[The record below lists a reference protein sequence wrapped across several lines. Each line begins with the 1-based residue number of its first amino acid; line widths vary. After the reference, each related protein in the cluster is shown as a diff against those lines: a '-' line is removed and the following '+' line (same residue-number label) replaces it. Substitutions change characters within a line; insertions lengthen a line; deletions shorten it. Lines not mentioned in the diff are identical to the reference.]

1 MYIDPGVGGIL
12 LQVVIGF
19 VVAIPFILK
28 LYWGKIKRAFS
39 KNRSREQL

>member
-1 MYIDPGVGGIL
+1 MYIDPGISGVAI
-12 LQVVIGF
+12 QFIIGL
-19 VVAIPFILK
+19 VVAVPFILK